1 MKRKYIVK
9 LTDEERE
16 QLEKLVSSGTG
27 QARSLMHAR
36 ILLKSDTSE
45 QGANWSYAQI
55 RDALDV
61 TEVTISNVRRAYAE
75 HGLDAA
81 PKRKKPAR
89 VYATRLDGAAEAQLV
104 ALVCG
109 TPPDGEARWSLR
121 LLQDK
126 LVALDIVD
134 EVSYETVRR
143 TLKKMNL
150 SLG

>member
-1 MKRKYIVK
+1 MNRKYSVK
-9 LTDEERE
+9 LTAEERE
-16 QLEKLVSSGTG
+16 HLEKLVSSGEG
-27 QARSLMHAR
+27 RARSLMHAR
-36 ILLKSDTSE
+36 ILLKSDASE

-61 TEVTISNVRRAYAE
+61 TEVTISHVRRAYAE
-75 HGLDAA
+75 QGLEAA
-81 PKRKKPAR
+81 LNRKKPAR
-89 VYATRLDGAAEAQLV
+89 VYATRLDGEAEAHLV

-109 TPPDGEARWSLR
+109 TPPEGEARWSLR
-121 LLQDK
+121 LLKDK

>member
-16 QLEKLVSSGTG
+16 QLEKLVSAGSGR
-27 QARSLMHAR
+27 ARSLMHAR

-55 RDALDV
+55 REALDV

-75 HGLDAA
+75 QGLDAA
-81 PKRKKPAR
+81 LNRKKPAR
-89 VYATRLDGAAEAQLV
+89 VYAKRLDGEAEAHLV
-104 ALVCG
+104 ALACG

-121 LLQDK
+121 LLKDK

-143 TLKKMNL
+143 MLKKMNL

>member
-1 MKRKYIVK
+1 MNRKYIVK
-9 LTDEERE
+9 LTVEERE
-16 QLEKLVSSGTG
+16 HLEKLVSSGEG
-27 QARSLMHAR
+27 RARSLMHAR

-61 TEVTISNVRRAYAE
+61 TEVTISKVRRVYAE
-75 HGLDAA
+75 QGLEAA
-81 PKRKKPAR
+81 LNRKKPDR
-89 VYATRLDGAAEAQLV
+89 VYATRLDGEAEAQLV

-121 LLQDK
+121 LLKDR
-126 LVALDIVD
+126 LVTLDIVD

>member
-1 MKRKYIVK
+1 MNSKYIVK
-9 LTDEERE
+9 LTVEER
-16 QLEKLVSSGTG
+16 QHLEKLVSSGEG
-27 QARSLMHAR
+27 SARSLMHAR
-36 ILLKSDTSE
+36 ILLKSDRSE

-61 TEVTISNVRRAYAE
+61 TEVTISKVRRAYAE
-75 HGLDAA
+75 QGLEAA
-81 PKRKKPAR
+81 VNRKKPDR
-89 VYATRLDGAAEAQLV
+89 VYATRLDGQAEAQLI

-109 TPPDGEARWSLR
+109 APPDGEARWSLR
-121 LLQDK
+121 LLKDK

>member
-1 MKRKYIVK
+1 MNRKYSVK
-9 LTDEERE
+9 LTAEERE
-16 QLEKLVSSGTG
+16 HLEKLVSSGEG
-27 QARSLMHAR
+27 RARSLLRAR
-36 ILLKSDTSE
+36 ILLKSDASE

-55 RDALDV
+55 REALDV
-61 TEVTISNVRRAYAE
+61 TEVTISHVRRVYAE
-75 HGLDAA
+75 QGLEAA
-81 PKRKKPAR
+81 LNRKKPAR
-89 VYATRLDGAAEAQLV
+89 VYTTRLDGEAEAHLV

-109 TPPDGEARWSLR
+109 TPPEGEARWSLR
-121 LLQDK
+121 LLKDK